1 MKKQLAWILGGASI
15 VGLGMVASLNACSGD
30 TQTTDAGG
38 KDSTATKDQAV
49 NDTSTQDQST
59 GQDTGV
65 QDAGA
70 DCKTPNGPFTTD
82 GGPFCPFQQ
91 GADGGT
97 LFSDCQNGQHCCI
110 PGSTSTPS
118 TCQAS
123 TCTFAADA
131 ATNADFQCNESND
144 CPNNQVCCEN
154 AGAEVQQDPG
164 CTSYWFVSKQHG
176 TTCMNSCPS
185 GQAQICGSSA
195 DCKNGGTCVPVNTKA
210 IWLGACQAADG
221 GF

>member
-30 TQTTDAGG
+30 TATNDAG
-38 KDSTATKDQAV
+38 KDVTTKDQST
-49 NDTSTQDQST
+49 NDVVTQDQNA
-59 GQDTGV
+59 GDTGP

-70 DCKTPNGPFTTD
+70 DCKTPSGPFTTD
-82 GGPFCPFQQ
+82 AGPFCPFQV
-91 GADGGT
+91 APDGGT
-97 LFSDCQNGQHCCI
+97 LFSDCPNGDHCCVS
-110 PGSTSTPS
+110 GSTSVPS
-118 TCQAS
+118 TCQATACVFTTDAS
-123 TCTFAADA
+123 T
-131 ATNADFQCNESND
+131 NSDFQCNESND
-144 CPNNQVCCEN
+144 CPGNQVCCEN
-154 AGAEVQQDPG
+154 AGSEVLQDPG

-185 GQAQICGSSA
+185 GQAQICGSSS

-210 IWLGACQAADG
+210 MWLGACQASDG